1 MLLACRSWFFAM
13 LSLISRIRL
22 PRTIAT
28 SVSSLLN
35 LPSVSIFCPIRRAD
49 TVPKKCV
56 SPNNAIFV
64 KL

>member
-1 MLLACRSWFFAM
+1 MLLACHSWFFAM

-35 LPSVSIFCPIRRAD
+35 LPSVSIFCPIRRA
-49 TVPKKCV
+49 TSIREIV
-56 SPNNAIFV
+56 SSSEELVAG
-64 KL
+64 LG

>member
-35 LPSVSIFCPIRRAD
+35 LPSVSIFCPIRRA
-49 TVPKKCV
+49 TSIREIASSSEELV
-56 SPNNAIFV
+56 AG
-64 KL
+64 LG